1 MAPYGACEVAQS
13 TARSKAQSEAAEFR
27 KGFRRKNESAFEGK
41 RSMLE
46 SAFEGQKEHARA
58 MISSAKM
65 LRRTKKGCSSSDFER
80 QEAPKDKSSMLEQ

>member
-13 TARSKAQSEAAEFR
+13 TARSKAQSEASKFQ

-41 RSMLE
+41 RNMLE
-46 SAFEGQKEHARA
+46 SAFEEQKEHARA

-65 LRRTKKGCSSSDFER
+65 PRKTKNMCSSSDFER
-80 QEAPKDKSSMLEQ
+80 

>member
-13 TARSKAQSEAAEFR
+13 TARSKAHFESSIFR

-46 SAFEGQKEHARA
+46 SAFEGQKEHTRA
-58 MISSAKM
+58 MISRSKM
-65 LRRTKKGCSSSDFER
+65 LRRTKKACSSSDFER
-80 QEAPKDKSSMLEQ
+80 QEAPKDKSSILEQ